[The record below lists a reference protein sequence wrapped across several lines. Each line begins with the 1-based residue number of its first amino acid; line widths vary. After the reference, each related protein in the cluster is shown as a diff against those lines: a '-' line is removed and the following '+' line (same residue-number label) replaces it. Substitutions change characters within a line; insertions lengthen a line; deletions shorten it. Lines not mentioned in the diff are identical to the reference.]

1 MVTGSAT
8 ALSQNPAY
16 RLAHRRQ
23 ACDVQKHATQ
33 VALVAKRDAA
43 PDEPVLDPAEL
54 ETSSILARIE
64 YPAAFYIY
72 GAAT

>member
-1 MVTGSAT
+1 M
-8 ALSQNPAY
+8 QE
-16 RLAHRRQ
+16 
-23 ACDVQKHATQ
+23 HATQ